1 MSGVM
6 SGFGVDASVPLAAG
20 KGVAQTNPLE
30 SVGNFAKTLGAINQT
45 QIQGQTI
52 QSNNM
57 SLAQQMKQ
65 LAYSHLAAG
74 LANGSIK
81 TLADA
86 THAMG
91 TLEGFHGISVQ
102 PVLNDMATQ
111 VGMGDDPLAVLKSLA
126 VANSQP
132 PEKAVGA
139 LAPVPGSINVGGEII
154 PTLAPAAGM
163 PGQGVPAQSAP
174 GFANTLSP
182 EAQANQVARP
192 ATAADVA
199 KAAAQGI
206 TLTEG
211 TPITEGM
218 VQRLYGQGLGGLVS
232 GGRTPIRGPA
242 SAGGT
247 PLPNAFPDAL
257 LRNKPQTPGQPA
269 IPGQPV
275 ATGFAPGTPEDI
287 TAYKAAQLGIPDAQ
301 RRVQSLQEA
310 KHALEVSVAG
320 RGSGA
325 LNAMKSYLNTGA
337 RALWLNSIGIDPYSV
352 ETMNYD
358 IVKKYLTDYARQAV
372 NGTGTN
378 LAREQATEA
387 NPNPEI
393 NPEASLHIIK
403 TNIGRE
409 RQSIAQALEA
419 PQNGIGYGKH
429 AATFAGETDP
439 TAFALDEYST
449 EERNRIIAARKT
461 MTKEQRARFDKS
473 LEIAARHKLISVPGS
488 Q

>member
-1 MSGVM
+1 MSGALG
-6 SGFGVDASVPLAAG
+6 SIGQVDSSIPLRAG
-20 KGVAQTNPLE
+20 ANPLE
-30 SVGNFAKTLGAINQT
+30 SVNNFARTLGAINQT
-45 QIQGQTI
+45 QLQQQTM
-52 QSNNM
+52 QSNSM

-91 TLEGFHGISVQ
+91 TLEGFHGVSVQ
-102 PVLNDMATQ
+102 PVIHDMVTQ
-111 VGMGDDPLAVLKSLA
+111 VGMGEDPLAVLKSLA

-139 LAPVPGSINVGGEII
+139 LAPIPSDLNVGGEVI
-154 PTLAPAAGM
+154 PRLTPNAGM
-163 PGQGVPAQSAP
+163 PGQGIPDQVAP
-174 GFANTLSP
+174 GFKTTLSP

-199 KAAAQGI
+199 KAATQGV
-206 TLTEG
+206 TLSEG
-211 TPITEGM
+211 QPITEGM

-232 GGRTPIRGPA
+232 GGRTPVRGPA
-242 SAGGT
+242 SDAGT
-247 PLPNAFPDAL
+247 ALPNAFPDAL
-257 LRNKPQTPGQPA
+257 LRNKPPPQGQPATPGQPT
-269 IPGQPV
+269 P
-275 ATGFAPGTPEDI
+275 TGLPLGAPEDVA
-287 TAYKAAQLGIPDAQ
+287 AYKSAQLGIPDAQ

-310 KHALEVSVAG
+310 KHALEMVVAG
-320 RGSGA
+320 KGSGA
-325 LNAMKSYLNTGA
+325 LNAAKSYLNTGA
-337 RALWLNSIGIDPYSV
+337 RALWLNSVGVDPYSV

-358 IVKKYLTDYARQAV
+358 IVKKYLTDYARQAI

-378 LAREQATEA
+378 LAREQATES

-393 NPEASLHIIK
+393 NPDASLHIIK

-419 PQNGIGYGKH
+419 PQNGVGYGQH
-429 AATFAGETDP
+429 AAGFASTTDP
-439 TAFALDEYST
+439 TAFAFDEYSP
-449 EERNRIIAARKT
+449 EERTRIIAARKT
-461 MTKEQRARFDKS
+461 MTSEQRARFDKS
-473 LEIAARHKLISVPGS
+473 LEIAARRKLISVPGGP
-488 Q
+488 